1 MENEITVATS
11 RGPVR
16 FHSVGNAIAGIPA
29 KYVKVRFTGKA
40 GETAGIVI
48 EATKAKAMSIPDL
61 HFHDLRHEGTSRL
74 FEQGY
79 EVQQVALVTGHKD
92 WRHLKRYTN
101 LRPEDLH
108 R

>member
-1 MENEITVATS
+1 MLVVHGEWLQSVGMENEITVATS

-48 EATKAKAMSIPDL
+48 EAAKAKAMSIPDL
-61 HFHDLRHEGTSRL
+61 SRL
-74 FEQGY
+74 FPYSESGKMSR
-79 EVQQVALVTGHKD
+79 VHTS
-92 WRHLKRYTN
+92 
-101 LRPEDLH
+101 PEFASWDEAFAFSFN
-108 R
+108 